1 MIGRPGPEEAIPYY
15 FKYIDRIQTE
25 DVVGKLES
33 QLDEAL
39 ALFRGVSEEKSL
51 ERYGQDKWSVRQVL
65 NHVNDCE
72 RLFVYRAL
80 WFARGFESELPSF
93 DQEVAAAGVPSDAVP
108 WASHVEEFRGIR
120 LGTVG
125 FFRNLPPEAW
135 MRSGIAS
142 GNRFTG
148 RALAYI
154 AAGPLAHQSADLRE
168 KYLVARCEV
177 AVGYC
182 AHEGPA
188 RLGLLLLGGPP
199 APPRRLGRGQEP
211 AGLREVQQ
219 PAPARKHVRARGDGR
234 GGERLRDP

>member
-72 RLFVYRAL
+72 RLFVFRAM
-80 WFARGFESELPSF
+80 WFARGFDSDLPSF
-93 DQEVAAAGVPSDAVP
+93 DQEVAAAGVPSDGVP
-108 WASHVEEFRGIR
+108 WAGHVEEFRGIR
-120 LGTVG
+120 QSTVS

-142 GNRFTG
+142 GNRFTV

-154 AAGPLAHQSADLRE
+154 AAGHLAHHSAVLRE
-168 KYLVARCEV
+168 KYLAAR
-177 AVGYC
+177 
-182 AHEGPA
+182 
-188 RLGLLLLGGPP
+188 
-199 APPRRLGRGQEP
+199 
-211 AGLREVQQ
+211 
-219 PAPARKHVRARGDGR
+219 
-234 GGERLRDP
+234 